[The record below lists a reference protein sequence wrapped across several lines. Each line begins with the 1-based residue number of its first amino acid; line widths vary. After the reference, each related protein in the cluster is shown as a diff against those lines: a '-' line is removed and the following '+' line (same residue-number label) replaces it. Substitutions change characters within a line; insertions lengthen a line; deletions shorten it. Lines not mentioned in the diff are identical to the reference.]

1 MAYLKNLA
9 LYQRNTS
16 LMEVMFLGGRW
27 FIHLPLQPPLHQ
39 SFRHRPRRK
48 DKWRT
53 GSLRRGQCPWS
64 PTLSRVS
71 SAVGGGEAR
80 GCVRHTDGSW
90 IRDGRNRTAYV
101 RTMGQNQLEDKH
113 PENDGMKT
121 WKQEFWRWR
130 W

>member
-39 SFRHRPRRK
+39 SFQHRPRRK
-48 DKWRT
+48 GKWRA

-71 SAVGGGEAR
+71 SAVRGGEAR
-80 GCVRHTDGSW
+80 GVPPRDISQQLRRVDQDCHHPHKKYRHLLTDLLVFQ
-90 IRDGRNRTAYV
+90 R
-101 RTMGQNQLEDKH
+101 K
-113 PENDGMKT
+113 
-121 WKQEFWRWR
+121 
-130 W
+130 